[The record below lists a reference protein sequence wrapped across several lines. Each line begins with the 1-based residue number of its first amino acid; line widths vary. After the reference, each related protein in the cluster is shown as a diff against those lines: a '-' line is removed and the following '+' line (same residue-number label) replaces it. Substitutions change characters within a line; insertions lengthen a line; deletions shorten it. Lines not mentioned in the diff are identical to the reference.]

1 MTIET
6 WKQEF
11 YPVPASANM
20 TDKEAIKHGIQ
31 KWEGFKAKNRRKHN
45 VNRVYYTLCD
55 ELNEFNFGIETC
67 SLCHKYYESGCLA
80 CPLHKKGY
88 SCTYY
93 RSSYDAARNG
103 NPAEMIAALKECLV
117 DL

>member
-1 MTIET
+1 MSIKT

-11 YPVPASANM
+11 YPVPATQNM
-20 TDKEAIKHGIQ
+20 SDREAIEHGIK

-45 VNRVYYTLCD
+45 VKRRSYTLD
-55 ELNEFNFGIETC
+55 DEFNFGIETC
-67 SLCHKYYESGCLA
+67 ALCLKYYRGGCLS
-80 CPLHKKGY
+80 CPLHEQGY

-93 RSSYDAARNG
+93 GSPYDAARNG
-103 NPAEMIAALKECLV
+103 NPAAMIAALKQCLV